1 MNRTI
6 KLEEFAKRESRFK
19 AFLTKYGMAAI
30 FLGVFL
36 TCFIVFFVVPLF
48 YGIHISL
55 TNFKYDKP
63 GVEKW
68 NNFRYY
74 KMLFVPT
81 FKPRIYESFWKAF
94 WHTIVFAILMV
105 PMAIIVPLVLAIFI
119 NQKPPGYKV
128 FRCLVYMPSIVPLT
142 AAGSIFTLL
151 FNAKVRHG
159 ILAELFPSTIGKIDF
174 PVQYMI
180 DTRIMGVDIKIS
192 WMWVV
197 VYLMCFWGGWGGNFL
212 ILSAGLQN
220 VPKALYEAAGM
231 DGCNG
236 FKKALKVTIPNIK
249 PQLVLCL
256 FTTIIGYMGLY
267 GQNYVLGSP
276 VVKRLASQPGGVAT
290 STLIYF
296 IQSIVAGGDNS
307 AGDMKALYYGLAAAA
322 SIVFALIV
330 GVMSGTQMYITRDK
344 KTGNKI
350 SRSFDKWN
358 SVRRAD

>member
-1 MNRTI
+1 MNQTV
-6 KLEEFAKRESRFK
+6 KLEEYAKKESRFK
-19 AFLTKYGMAAI
+19 AFLSKYGMAI
-30 FLGVFL
+30 LFLGVFL

-55 TNFKYDKP
+55 TNFKYDHP
-63 GVEKW
+63 GREKW
-68 NNFRYY
+68 NDFKYY
-74 KMLFVPT
+74 RMLFDPT
-81 FKPRIYESFWKAF
+81 YKKLIYESFWRSF
-94 WHTIVFAILMV
+94 WHTIVFAVLMV
-105 PMAIIVPLVLAIFI
+105 PMAILVPLILAIFI
-119 NQKPPGYKV
+119 NSKPPGYKV

-151 FNAKVRHG
+151 FNAKVQHG
-159 ILAELFPSTIGKIDF
+159 LLAELFPNTIGKIDF
-174 PVQYMI
+174 PVQFWPEFHI
-180 DTRIMGVDIKIS
+180 FGASVNVS

-197 VYLMCFWGGWGGNFL
+197 IYLMCFWGGWGGNFL

-249 PQLVLCL
+249 PQIVLCL

-267 GQNYVLGSP
+267 GQNYVLAHP
-276 VVKRLASQPGGVAT
+276 AVTKFASQPGGVAT

-296 IQSIVAGGDNS
+296 IQSIIAGDGNA
-307 AGDMKALYYGLAAAA
+307 AGDMKANYYGLAAAA

-330 GVMSGTQMYITRDK
+330 GLISGTQMYLTRDR
-344 KTGNKI
+344 KTGNSI
-350 SRSFDKWN
+350 SRSFEKWN
-358 SVRRAD
+358 VITR